1 MHELEKHYR
10 ITYDSWE
17 GFYKVHTPRGTV
29 KFHKDEQGLPFID
42 LDGSSQ
48 DAAKMLVQLGQHVTM
63 AQTKGNDEH
72 TMLVETV
79 RGNFEG
85 FTKNEVLMLL
95 LIGAVAF
102 GIRLENLIV
111 VEPAP
116 HLQGGDS
123 EREQLRFETLTFVPL
138 DRRLI
143 LTDRLSPDEREWL
156 NAYHAETLAKLGPRV
171 SAFALAWLQAA
182 CAPL

>member
-1 MHELEKHYR
+1 VWYIPNGIANIFLMHELEKHYR

-48 DAAKMLVQLGQHVTM
+48 DTAKMLVQLGQHVTM

-85 FTKNEVLMLL
+85 FTKNEVLRAKQARRAQAMMGNPSEKDYKGVVSNH
-95 LIGAVAF
+95 LISNCPITVTDITNSRAIHDIEADQIHHIGICAGAN
-102 GIRLENLIV
+102 G
-111 VEPAP
+111 
-116 HLQGGDS
+116 
-123 EREQLRFETLTFVPL
+123 
-138 DRRLI
+138 
-143 LTDRLSPDEREWL
+143 
-156 NAYHAETLAKLGPRV
+156 
-171 SAFALAWLQAA
+171 
-182 CAPL
+182 